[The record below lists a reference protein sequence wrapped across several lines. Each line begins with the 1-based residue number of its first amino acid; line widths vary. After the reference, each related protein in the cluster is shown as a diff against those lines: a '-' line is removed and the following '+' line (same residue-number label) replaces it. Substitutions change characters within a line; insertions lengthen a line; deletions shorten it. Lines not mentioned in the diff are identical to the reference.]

1 MLKKYFP
8 LIVLIAAG
16 GLYFYIKNHQR
27 GRVKPVPVIEDTR
40 TKKQEN
46 VNPPNPAE
54 DPVRE
59 EGFNRRTSRLIYS
72 KHARCRMACRQID
85 ESEVKEI
92 LEKGTIN
99 YNKIEEGPRGK
110 SYPLEGVTHDNQRV
124 RIVFAP
130 KDDGLVVVTC
140 IDLDR
145 DWVCDCK

>member
-8 LIVLIAAG
+8 VIVLIAAG
-16 GLYFYIKNHQR
+16 GLYFYIKSHQR
-27 GRVKPVPVIEDTR
+27 GQVKPVPAIEDTR
-40 TKKQEN
+40 TKKKDN
-46 VNPPNPAE
+46 IIPPNPAE
-54 DPVRE
+54 NPSRE

-99 YNKIEEGPRGK
+99 YRKIEEGPRGK

-130 KDDGLVVVTC
+130 KDEGLVVVTC
-140 IDLDR
+140 IDLDKE
-145 DWVCDCK
+145 WVCDCK